1 MYYSTLY
8 FQILN
13 NSKNTDMAIT
23 LTKKKLLGQFYQSK
37 VNT

>member
-23 LTKKKLLGQFYQSK
+23 LTKKKLLGNFINPK
-37 VNT
+37 